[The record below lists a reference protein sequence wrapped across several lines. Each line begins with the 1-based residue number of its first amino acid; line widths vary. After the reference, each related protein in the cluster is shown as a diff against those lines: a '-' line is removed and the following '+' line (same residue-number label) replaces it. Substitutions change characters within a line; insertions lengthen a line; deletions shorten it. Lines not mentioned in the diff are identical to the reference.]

1 MNDPSEAEATIDDY
15 LQMYYNAP
23 PAALRS
29 FQACK
34 GGTSDEVMSFLRS
47 FVDGGAEHLVI
58 RCVGDHQAIQKT
70 IAERRDELV
79 N

>member
-1 MNDPSEAEATIDDY
+1 MNDPIEAEAAIDDY

-23 PAALRS
+23 PIALRG

-58 RCVGDHQAIQKT
+58 RCVGDHQAIQQT
-70 IAERRDELV
+70 IAKRRDELV